1 MTGHDMDDTTFTL
14 PTAPSGSWEELT
26 SNERAWIEFIRVISC
41 GSDPRV
47 TPARMSALREAL
59 DIGREGVGRGGG

>member
-1 MTGHDMDDTTFTL
+1 MTRPENDNTTFTL

-26 SNERAWIEFIRVISC
+26 PNERAWIEFIRIISC

-47 TPARMSALREAL
+47 TSARMRALREAL
-59 DIGREGVGRGGG
+59 DVGRGGG

>member
-1 MTGHDMDDTTFTL
+1 MTSPENDNITFTL

-26 SNERAWIEFIRVISC
+26 PNERAWIEFIRIISC

-47 TPARMSALREAL
+47 TPDRMRALRETL
-59 DIGREGVGRGGG
+59 DVGRGGG

>member
-1 MTGHDMDDTTFTL
+1 MTGRDMDDSTFTL

-26 SNERAWIEFIRVISC
+26 PNERAWIEFIRIISC

-47 TPARMSALREAL
+47 TPALTCPPWVPRS
-59 DIGREGVGRGGG
+59 